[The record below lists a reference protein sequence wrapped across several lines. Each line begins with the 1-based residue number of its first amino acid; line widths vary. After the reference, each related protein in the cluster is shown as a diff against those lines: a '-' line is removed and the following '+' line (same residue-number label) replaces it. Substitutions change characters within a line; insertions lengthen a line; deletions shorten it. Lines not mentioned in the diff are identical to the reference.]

1 MEILILTKR
10 ELYEKA
16 YRLLEQLTPIK
27 TDCGELCNKAC
38 CDSND
43 VDAGMYLFPGEEVMY
58 RCEPSWLNIEKS
70 DFTYGKEK
78 PVKIAI
84 CTEPCERKLRPLA
97 CRIFPL
103 TPYIE
108 SNGNMIIKI
117 DPRSAVL
124 CPLARKNAVQ
134 KLDEEFI
141 DTVVRVF
148 KFLARDKDIR
158 AYIFSLSQLIDEE
171 VKFLQRFLQNDRGG
185 I

>member
-1 MEILILTKR
+1 MTKR
-10 ELYEKA
+10 ELYQKA
-16 YRLLEQLTPIK
+16 YRLLDELTPIK

-58 RCEPSWLNIEKS
+58 RPVPPWLKIEKS
-70 DFTYGKEK
+70 DFTYGRNK
-78 PVKIAI
+78 PVNIAI
-84 CTEPCERKLRPLA
+84 CTEPCERSLRPLA

-108 SNGNMIIKI
+108 DDGNMIIKI

-124 CPLARKNAVQ
+124 CPLARKNADY

-148 KFLARDKDIR
+148 RFLARDKDIR
-158 AYIFSLSQLIDEE
+158 AYILSLSQLIDEE
-171 VKFLQRFLQNDRGG
+171 EEYLRSFFQK
-185 I
+185 